1 MTDPLT
7 DAVRRLKRLQ
17 ETVERL
23 ESRENAEAEPR
34 LLFEQADVATA
45 DDSASLRSS
54 TVNDTGV
61 HNSAG
66 YNISSYND

>member
-7 DAVRRLKRLQ
+7 DAVRRLKQLQ

-23 ESRENAEAEPR
+23 ESRENVEAEPR

-45 DDSASLRSS
+45 DDSTALRSK
-54 TVNDTGV
+54 TVDDPGAY
-61 HNSAG
+61 NSVG
-66 YNISSYND
+66 YNTSSYNE

>member
-23 ESRENAEAEPR
+23 ESRENVEAEPR

-45 DDSASLRSS
+45 DDSTSLRSS

-61 HNSAG
+61 YNSVG